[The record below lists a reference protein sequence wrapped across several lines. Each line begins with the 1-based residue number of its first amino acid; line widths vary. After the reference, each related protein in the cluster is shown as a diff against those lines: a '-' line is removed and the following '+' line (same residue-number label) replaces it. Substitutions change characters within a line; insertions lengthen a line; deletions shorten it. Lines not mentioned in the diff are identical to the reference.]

1 MLRFALTAYR
11 DARLDP
17 FFPAS
22 PLVAAWFVVRH
33 WRWLHSEGGPYSPE
47 LHGTETRMPG

>member
-1 MLRFALTAYR
+1 MPSRFLPVLPFARLAYR

-22 PLVAAWFVVRH
+22 RLGACWFVLRH
-33 WRWLHSEGGPYSPE
+33 WFWLRGPSGPYAD
-47 LHGTETRMPG
+47 